1 MKIYIP
7 GRGSVDSDVYKVD
20 KAVNQYNERL
30 SFKLNEESGD
40 YCVYM
45 RMPFPKEPVAV
56 LGVGKNVPH
65 PDYICKRLRESDVR
79 IHGDKLFDMIV
90 KEQNKA
96 KEEKRYLADQ
106 ASSDAAERI
115 EKMLRN
121 NGKSPVVKVF
131 PNDKKGVVKSDA

>member
-7 GRGSVDSDVYKVD
+7 GEGTVDSSVYRVHC
-20 KAVNQYNERL
+20 AVNAYDQNL
-30 SFKLNEESGD
+30 SFRLNEESGD

-45 RMPFPKEPVAV
+45 RMPFPEEPVAV

-79 IHGDKLFDMIV
+79 VHGDKLFDMIV
-90 KEQNKA
+90 KEQNKV